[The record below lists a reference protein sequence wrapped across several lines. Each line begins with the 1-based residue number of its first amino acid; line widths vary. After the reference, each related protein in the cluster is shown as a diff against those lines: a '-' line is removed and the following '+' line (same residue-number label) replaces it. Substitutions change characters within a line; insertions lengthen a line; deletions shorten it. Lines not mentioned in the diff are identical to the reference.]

1 MLGSVEVRAERLG
14 RDRSRVPVLEALYY
28 EHAPSL
34 RAWLAARVHRSHV
47 DDVSQEIWVKVLGAY
62 GTRFDGSSFRS
73 WLFTIAKN
81 CLIDR
86 ARKKREQPCD
96 LGVAPPTDPKGG
108 TPLEGVV
115 DEEMR
120 RNLAACMA
128 ALGHP
133 RRTIVVERLSGAEY
147 DDLSSALGLTKQQA
161 FQHFFAAK
169 KLLRACMK
177 EKYPEI
183 SA

>member
-1 MLGSVEVRAERLG
+1 MVGSVEVRPERVG
-14 RDRSRVPVLEALYY
+14 RNRSQADVLEALYY
-28 EHAPSL
+28 EHAASL

-47 DDVSQEIWVKVLGAY
+47 DDVSQEVWAKVLAAY
-62 GTRFDGSSFRS
+62 GTRFDGSNFRS
-73 WLFTIAKN
+73 WLFTIATN

-96 LGVAPPTDPKGG
+96 LGVAPPTDPKGR
-108 TPLEGVV
+108 TPLKRAV

-120 RNLAACMA
+120 RNLADCMA

-133 RRTIVVERLSGAEY
+133 RRTIVIERLSGAEY
-147 DDLSSALGLTKQQA
+147 DDLSSALGLTRQQA

-169 KLLRACMK
+169 KLLRACMR

-183 SA
+183 PA

>member
-1 MLGSVEVRAERLG
+1 MTVSAEAQPASAT
-14 RDRSRVPVLEALYY
+14 RDRSHDKALESLYS

-47 DDVSQEIWVKVLGAY
+47 DDVSQEVWLRVLGAY
-62 GTRFDGSSFRS
+62 ATQFDGRKFRS
-73 WLFTIAKN
+73 WLFTVARN

-86 ARKKREQPCD
+86 ARKKREYPWD
-96 LGVAPPTDPKGG
+96 DKDASPPD
-108 TPLEGVV
+108 
-115 DEEMR
+115 R
-120 RNLAACMA
+120 RKDGPDREAIGKEFRRHLADCMA
-128 ALGHP
+128 GLGEL
-133 RRTIVVERLSGAEY
+133 RRTIVEERLSGADYE
-147 DDLSSALGLTKQQA
+147 DVIVALGLTKQQA

-169 KLLRACMK
+169 KLLRACMQ